1 MTKFFFAQVVVFLL
15 IISVI
20 SRIIVAD
27 AQRCQKELEPTG
39 CTLQQC
45 RSDCY
50 KMFQNFRG
58 FGKCIRN
65 NSNYTYACVCFYD
78 CHAKQNFV

>member
-1 MTKFFFAQVVVFLL
+1 MTKFFFSQVVVFFL

-20 SRIIVAD
+20 SRISVTD
-27 AQRCQKELEPTG
+27 AQRCQKVLDPTG

-45 RSDCY
+45 QSDCF

-58 FGKCIRN
+58 VGKCIRN
-65 NSNYTYACVCFYD
+65 NNNNTYECMCIYD
-78 CHAKQNFV
+78 CHAKPKFV